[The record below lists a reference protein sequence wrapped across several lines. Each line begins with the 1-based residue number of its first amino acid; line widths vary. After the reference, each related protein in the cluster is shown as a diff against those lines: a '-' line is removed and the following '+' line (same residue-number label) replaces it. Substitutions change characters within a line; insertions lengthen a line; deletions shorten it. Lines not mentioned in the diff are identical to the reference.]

1 MDDKK
6 DSKRHFEMEVEVQN
20 DDLEFPEAS
29 TFYDVEGTTHD
40 SQHIR
45 GDSPISTEDL
55 LKETFSNLSL
65 NGSNESDSYKEE
77 MLKIPASTNKKR
89 SKLMLPNT
97 ISGKGESIYNL
108 CRSFKNPVTGLVTK
122 IGAKRVQSQV
132 SAGCKQ
138 NDRPTSAFTHA
149 RPEITNRTVGDGS
162 LKKPFQLR
170 NDIKPKPYT
179 PRNPITGD
187 GIQMV
192 KTCPSKKQRS
202 FSGIRV
208 TQPSGGRSSNIF

>member
-1 MDDKK
+1 MDEKM
-6 DSKRHFEMEVEVQN
+6 DSKRHFQMDFQD
-20 DDLEFPEAS
+20 DDLEFPEVNTS
-29 TFYDVEGTTHD
+29 YDVEGTTHN
-40 SQHIR
+40 SQHFR
-45 GDSPISTEDL
+45 QGSPISTEDF
-55 LKETFSNLSL
+55 LKESFSDLSL
-65 NGSNESDSYKEE
+65 DNCKESNSCKEG
-77 MLKIPASTNKKR
+77 MLEISVSTKKKK

-97 ISGKGESIYNL
+97 LSGKGESIYNL

-132 SAGCKQ
+132 CAGCKQ
-138 NDRPTSAFTHA
+138 DDRPTSAFTHA
-149 RPEITNRTVGDGS
+149 KPEITNPSVGDGNP
-162 LKKPFQLR
+162 KKSFQLR
-170 NDIKPKPYT
+170 DDIKPKPYT

-192 KTCPSKKQRS
+192 MTCPSKKQRS